1 MKRYSSVQVAFEGHP
16 DRVCDILCDALLDEY
31 LKEDKN
37 SSIDI
42 GAMLMK
48 NRVILAGEVSSSAKF
63 NVDEVVRKTLKSIGY
78 TGESF
83 GLDAYKVDIETCF
96 KKQSQDIARGVNADE
111 RQDQGAGDIATMY
124 GFAMNY
130 SQNYMPT
137 SLEIAWSIANRIR
150 EVFISGVIEGIGPDG
165 KVQVIMEYD
174 DLKATKIEA
183 IIIAIQHLP
192 EVDSEWLRMEIMENV
207 VNVVCCGYT
216 CENTKILVNTAGK
229 FLLGGPMAELGMSG
243 TKMEMYTYGGFANFG
258 GNTFSG
264 KDPYKIDRT
273 GSLMARKVARYIVEQ
288 GMAEKCEIMASY
300 AIGLVQPVILD
311 VDTFETSNLDESE
324 ILKMIKEEFSF
335 STADIVENLNLLKP
349 IYQDLSRNGHFGR
362 TGLKWEENGIMS
374 S

>member
-1 MKRYSSVQVAFEGHP
+1 MKKYSSVQVAFEGHP

-78 TGESF
+78 TDESF

-111 RQDQGAGDIATMY
+111 RQDQGAGDIATVY

-150 EVFISGVIEGIGPDG
+150 EVFISGIIEGIGPDG

-264 KDPYKIDRT
+264 KDPCKIDRT
-273 GSLMARKVARYIVEQ
+273 GSLMARKVAKYIVEQ

-335 STADIVENLNLLKP
+335 STADIVENLDLLKP